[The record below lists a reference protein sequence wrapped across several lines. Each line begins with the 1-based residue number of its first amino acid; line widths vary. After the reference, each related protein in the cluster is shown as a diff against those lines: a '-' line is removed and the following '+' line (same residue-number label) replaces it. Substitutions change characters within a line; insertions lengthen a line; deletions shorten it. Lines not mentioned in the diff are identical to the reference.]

1 MINNG
6 IIGAIIFDTLSL
18 ETHISERV
26 SKLIAPTVF
35 VLFS

>member
-1 MINNG
+1 MINDG
-6 IIGAIIFDTLSL
+6 TVGAIIFDTLSL